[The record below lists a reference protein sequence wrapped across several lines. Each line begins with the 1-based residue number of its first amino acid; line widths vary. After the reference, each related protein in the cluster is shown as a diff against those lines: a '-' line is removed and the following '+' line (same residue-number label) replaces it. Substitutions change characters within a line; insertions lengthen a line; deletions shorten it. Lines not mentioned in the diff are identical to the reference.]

1 MATQA
6 LIDALIAALGTA
18 RPERDDPRLHPASA
32 PLDDRDTVQLLA
44 ALRSLAGLIRHHD
57 AEAPAA
63 PPGDWRAFFP
73 TGDAAALAALVARS
87 DGGVPPHQALLIA
100 FLRLLAGPQA
110 RLNEFTA
117 RHLQVQMRDVLGFVP
132 RPPQPDRVHLLI
144 EPKKGAAA
152 FEIEPAHRF
161 SAGKDARG
169 VEQLYAPVRRTVIA
183 PIRVGR
189 LASVMRDGEHLRFA
203 PIADS
208 SDGLGAPLAADAPQ
222 WPPFA
227 RAGLPAAPVGF
238 AVASPLLRLAEGE
251 RRIELKLRLAGLA
264 PDIDAAAFAASFA
277 VHLTGPKGWLGPFP
291 VTGTRSADV
300 LTLAIELGTAQPA
313 VVDHDPAV
321 HQHAFPAALP
331 VLQCLLKPQAALAYA
346 ALAGLALRRV
356 RVAVRVA
363 GMRGLVL
370 ENDEATLDPKKA
382 FLPFG
387 PAPVAGARLHIG
399 CAEALAK
406 PVTALSIRLAWQ
418 GAPADL
424 YDWYAGYTRRSQ
436 MNNGIGAK
444 VSWRDASG
452 IDHSSA
458 TVTLLPRLAG
468 PTTLDVVAGTSSTAT
483 YAPAGQAL
491 ALQWSGS
498 AAALQVAGASMLAS
512 PVWATAPMFAVQLAG
527 SFAAPPVAATPRAG
541 FVSVTLVEDLLHAD
555 FPTDAARGVTPPTLP
570 LAAGAT
576 FTPTILKPPYTPKVQ
591 EITLDYAAESDD
603 SRIDDPAQAAFTDTA
618 VQFFQ
623 IDALGLAR
631 EHAWLNARRPWA
643 PQGGIALLPAHPAA
657 GELVV
662 ALEGARAGDAV
673 SLLFQVAEGSADP
686 LASAQTLQWSVLAD
700 NAWRTLVPGELVL
713 DTTRELR
720 ASGLVA
726 AVLPRET
733 STLHTRLPAGPV
745 WLRAAIPAAP
755 RAACGIVGVHANA
768 VEAVF
773 VDQGNDPA
781 HHAVALAAGSITKM
795 KPPIAAVKGI
805 AQPYASFGQA
815 PHEDD
820 AALARRA
827 SERLRHRNRAVTGW
841 DVERLVLEAF
851 PSVYRV
857 KCIPHAR
864 PGSWLAAGHLTVVV
878 VPDLRNRRQPDLLQ
892 PRVDLD
898 TLTRVRAH
906 LAARCGPQV
915 QVHVVNP
922 GYRAV
927 QLDFKVRLRPGFG
940 FNFHGPQIDRALQ
953 RVLSPWAFDT
963 TAEVG
968 FGGRVV
974 RAELLDFVESLPEVD
989 FVTDFRLGL
998 EGSGEDRDELVPDA
1012 PDAILVSAAA
1022 HHIVELTDG

>member
-1 MATQA
+1 MAAQA
-6 LIDALIAALGTA
+6 LLDALIADLGTA
-18 RPERDDPRLHPASA
+18 RPERDDPRLRPESA
-32 PLDDRDTVQLLA
+32 RLDDRDTVQLLA
-44 ALRSLAGLIRHHD
+44 ALRSLAPLIRHHD
-57 AEAPAA
+57 ADAPAA
-63 PPGDWRAFFP
+63 PPGDWRVFFP
-73 TGDAAALAALVARS
+73 AGDEAALAALVARS
-87 DGGVPPHQALLIA
+87 DGSVPPHHALLIA
-100 FLRLLAGPQA
+100 FLRLLGKPQA

-117 RHLQVQMRDVLGFVP
+117 RHLQVQMREVLGFEP
-132 RPPQPDRVHLLI
+132 RPPQADRVHLLI

-152 FEIEPAHRF
+152 FELNETHRF
-161 SAGKDARG
+161 SAGKDALK
-169 VEQLYAPVRRTVIA
+169 VEQLYVPVRPTVIA
-183 PIRVGR
+183 PQRVAR
-189 LASVMRDGEHLRFA
+189 LASLMRDGEQLRFA

-208 SDGLGAPLAADAPQ
+208 ADGLGAPLAPSAPH

-227 RAGLPAAPVGF
+227 RAGLPPAPVGF

-251 RRIELKLRLAGLA
+251 RRIELRLRLAGA
-264 PDIDAAAFAASFA
+264 AAIDAAAFAASFDA
-277 VHLTGPKGWLGPFP
+277 HLTGPKGWLGPFALS
-291 VTGTRSADV
+291 GARSGDTI
-300 LTLAIELGTAQPA
+300 TLRLELGAA
-313 VVDHDPAV
+313 HEGVVDHDAAV

-346 ALAGLALRRV
+346 ALEGVTLGRV
-356 RVAVRVA
+356 RLAVRA
-363 GMRGLVL
+363 SGLRGLVL

-387 PAPVAGARLHIG
+387 AAPVAGARLHVG
-399 CAEALAK
+399 CSEALAK
-406 PVTALSIRLAWQ
+406 PLTALSIRLAWQ
-418 GAPADL
+418 GAPPDL
-424 YDWYAGYTRRSQ
+424 YDWYAGYTRRGQ

-452 IDHSSA
+452 ADHSSA
-458 TVTLLPRLAG
+458 TVTLLGRVAG
-468 PTTLDVVAGTSSTAT
+468 PTTLDVVAGTSSTPS
-483 YAPAGQAL
+483 YAPANQAL

-498 AAALQVAGASMLAS
+498 AVAMQVAGASMLVS
-512 PVWATAPMFAVQLAG
+512 PVWATAPLLAVQLAG
-527 SFAAPPVAATPRAG
+527 SFAAPPAAATPRAG
-541 FVSVTLVEDLLHAD
+541 FVTVTLVEDLLHAD
-555 FPTDAARGVTPPTLP
+555 FPTDAARGATPPTLP

-643 PQGGIALLPAHPAA
+643 PQGGVSLLPAHAFA
-657 GELVV
+657 GELYV

-686 LASAQTLQWSVLAD
+686 LAPAQALQWSVLAD
-700 NAWRTLVPGELVL
+700 NAWRLLAPGDLVL
-713 DTTRELR
+713 DTARELR
-720 ASGLVA
+720 ASGLIG
-726 AVLPRET
+726 AVLPLET
-733 STLHTRLPAGPV
+733 STANTRLPAGPV
-745 WLRAAIPAAP
+745 WLRATIPAAP
-755 RAACGIVGVHANA
+755 RAACEIVGVHANA
-768 VEAVF
+768 LEAVF

-781 HHAVALAAGSITKM
+781 HHALPLAAGSIAKL
-795 KPPIAAVKGI
+795 KAPIAAVKAI
-805 AQPYASFGQA
+805 TQPYASFGQA
-815 PHEDD
+815 PREDD

-827 SERLRHRNRAVTGW
+827 SERLRHRHRAVTGW
-841 DVERLVLEAF
+841 DVERLVLDAF

-878 VPDLRNRRQPDLLQ
+878 VPDLRNQRQRDPLQ

-898 TLTRVRAH
+898 TLERIRVF

-922 GYRAV
+922 GYCAV

-940 FNFHGPQIDRALQ
+940 FNFQGPQIDRAIRQ
-953 RVLSPWAFDT
+953 ALSPWAFDRS
-963 TAEVG
+963 AELG

-974 RAELLDFVESLPEVD
+974 RSELLDFVESLPEVD
-989 FVTDFRLGL
+989 FVTDFRLGR
-998 EGSGEDRDELVPDA
+998 EGSGEDRDELVPES

-1022 HHIVELTDG
+1022 HHIVELSDG

>member
-1 MATQA
+1 MAAQA
-6 LIDALIAALGTA
+6 LLDALIADLGSA
-18 RPERDDPRLHPASA
+18 RPERDDPRLQPGSA
-32 PLDDRDTVQLLA
+32 RLDDRDTPQLLA
-44 ALRSLAGLIRHHD
+44 ALRALAPLIRHYD
-57 AEAPAA
+57 ADAPTAA
-63 PPGDWRAFFP
+63 PGDWRGFFP
-73 TGDAAALAALVARS
+73 GDAAELAALVARR
-87 DGGVPPHQALLIA
+87 DGSVPPHQALLIA
-100 FLRLLAGPQA
+100 FLRLLERPQA

-132 RPPQPDRVHLLI
+132 RPPRPDRVHLLV

-152 FEIEPAHRF
+152 FELDGAHRF
-161 SAGKDARG
+161 SAGKDAFK
-169 VEQLYAPVRRTVIA
+169 VEQLYAPVRSTVVSA
-183 PIRVGR
+183 GRVAR
-189 LASVMRDGEHLRFA
+189 LASLVRDGEQLRFA

-208 SDGLGAPLAADAPQ
+208 ADGLGAPLPPAAPH

-227 RAGLPAAPVGF
+227 RPGLPPAPVGF
-238 AVASPLLRLAEGE
+238 AIASPLLRLAEGE
-251 RRIELKLRLAGLA
+251 RRIELRLRLAGLA
-264 PDIDAAAFAASFA
+264 EGLSATDFAASFDA
-277 VHLTGPKGWLGPFP
+277 HLTGPKGWLGPFALD
-291 VTGTRSADV
+291 GTRSGDV
-300 LTLAIELGTAQPA
+300 LTLVLELGAAHAA
-313 VVDHDPAV
+313 VVDHDPAL

-331 VLQCLLKPQAALAYA
+331 VVQCLLKPRAALGYA
-346 ALAGLALRRV
+346 ALEGLTLRRV

-363 GMRGLVL
+363 GMRSLVL

-387 PAPVAGARLHIG
+387 ATPVAGAQLHIG

-406 PVTALSIRLAWQ
+406 PVSALSVRLAWQ
-418 GAPADL
+418 GAPPDL
-424 YDWYAGYTRRSQ
+424 YDWYAGYSRRSQ

-444 VSWRDASG
+444 LSWRDASG
-452 IDHSSA
+452 AAHASS
-458 TVTLLPRLAG
+458 TVTLLARVAG
-468 PTTLDVVAGTSSTAT
+468 PTTLDVVAGSSSTPV
-483 YAPAGQAL
+483 YAPANQAL

-498 AAALQVAGASMLAS
+498 AAALQVAGASMLMS
-512 PVWATAPMFAVQLAG
+512 PVWATAPLLAVQLAG
-527 SFAAPPVAATPRAG
+527 TFATPPAAATPRAG

-555 FPTDAARGVTPPTLP
+555 FATDAARGATPPSLP
-570 LAAGAT
+570 LAKGAT
-576 FTPTILKPPYTPKVQ
+576 FTPTILRPPYTPKVQ
-591 EITLDYAAESDD
+591 EITLDYAAASDD

-631 EHAWLNARRPWA
+631 EHAWLGAQRPWA
-643 PQGGIALLPAHPAA
+643 PQGGVALLPAHPAA
-657 GELVV
+657 GELYV
-662 ALEGARAGDAV
+662 ALDGARAGDAISV
-673 SLLFQVAEGSADP
+673 LFQVAEGSADP
-686 LASAQTLQWSVLAD
+686 LAPAQTLQWSVLAD
-700 NAWRTLVPGELVL
+700 NAWRTLAPGELVL
-713 DTTRELR
+713 DTTRGLR
-720 ASGLVA
+720 ASGLIG

-733 STLHTRLPAGPV
+733 STAHTRLPAGPV
-745 WLRAAIPAAP
+745 WLRAATPAAP
-755 RAACGIVGVHANA
+755 GAACAIVGVFANA

-781 HHAVALAAGSITKM
+781 HYALPLAPGRITKL
-795 KPPIAAVKGI
+795 KAPPAAVKGVR
-805 AQPYASFGQA
+805 QPYASFGQA

-864 PGSWLAAGHLTVVV
+864 PGAWLAAGHLTVVV
-878 VPDLRNRRQPDLLQ
+878 VPDLRHDTLRQALQ

-898 TLTRVRAH
+898 TLTRIRAH
-906 LAARCGPQV
+906 LVARCAPQV

-940 FNFHGPQIDRALQ
+940 FNFHGPRIDLALQ
-953 RVLSPWAFDT
+953 QALSPWAFDS
-963 TAEVG
+963 AAGLG
-968 FGGRVV
+968 FGARVV
-974 RAELLDFVESLPEVD
+974 RSQLLDFVESLPAVD

-998 EGSGEDRDELVPDA
+998 EGRGEDHDEIVPDA

-1022 HHIVELTDG
+1022 HHIEELSDG

>member
-1 MATQA
+1 MAAQA
-6 LIDALIAALGTA
+6 LLDALIADLGTA
-18 RPERDDPRLHPASA
+18 RPERDDPRLRPASA
-32 PLDDRDTVQLLA
+32 RLDDRDTVQLLA
-44 ALRSLAGLIRHHD
+44 ALRALAPLIRHHD
-57 AEAPAA
+57 ADAPAA
-63 PPGDWRAFFP
+63 PPGDWRPFFP
-73 TGDAAALAALVARS
+73 AGDEAALAALVARS
-87 DGGVPPHQALLIA
+87 DGSVAPHQALLIA
-100 FLRLLAGPQA
+100 FLRLLERPQA

-132 RPPQPDRVHLLI
+132 RPPQADRVHLLI

-152 FEIEPAHRF
+152 FELNDTHRF
-161 SAGKDARG
+161 SAGKDALK
-169 VEQLYAPVRRTVIA
+169 VEQLYVPVRPTVIA
-183 PIRVGR
+183 PYRVAR
-189 LASVMRDGEHLRFA
+189 LAGVARDGEQLRFA

-208 SDGLGAPLAADAPQ
+208 ADGLGAPLAASAPH
-222 WPPFA
+222 WPPFG
-227 RAGLPAAPVGF
+227 RDGLPPAPVGF

-251 RRIELKLRLAGLA
+251 RRIELKLRLAGA
-264 PDIDAAAFAASFA
+264 ADMAAAAFAASFDA
-277 VHLTGPKGWLGPFP
+277 HLTGPKGWLGPFALS
-291 VTGTRSADV
+291 GSRSGDV
-300 LTLAIELGTAQPA
+300 FTLSLDLGTAHEA

-331 VLQCLLKPQAALAYA
+331 VLQCLLRPQGALAYA
-346 ALAGLALRRV
+346 ALEGLTLRRV
-356 RVAVRVA
+356 RIAVRVT
-363 GMRGLVL
+363 GLRGVVL

-387 PAPVAGARLHIG
+387 AAPVAGARLHIG

-406 PVTALSIRLAWQ
+406 PVSALSVQLAWQ
-418 GAPADL
+418 GAPPDL
-424 YDWYAGYTRRSQ
+424 YDWYAGYSRRSQ

-444 VSWRDASG
+444 LSWRDAG
-452 IDHSSA
+452 GAEHTSS
-458 TVTLLPRLAG
+458 TVTLLGRVAG
-468 PTTLDVVAGTSSTAT
+468 PTTLDVVAGSSSTPS
-483 YAPAGQAL
+483 YAPANQAL

-498 AAALQVAGASMLAS
+498 AVAMQIGGASMLVS
-512 PVWATAPMFAVQLAG
+512 PVWATAPLLAVQLAG
-527 SFAAPPVAATPRAG
+527 SFAVPPAAATPRAG
-541 FVSVTLVEDLLHAD
+541 FVTVTLVEDLLHAD
-555 FPTDAARGVTPPTLP
+555 FPTDAARGATPPTLP
-570 LAAGAT
+570 LAEGVT

-591 EITLDYAAESDD
+591 EIRLDYAAESDD

-631 EHAWLNARRPWA
+631 EHAWLNTRRPWA
-643 PQGGIALLPAHPAA
+643 PQGGVALLPQHPDA
-657 GELVV
+657 GELFV
-662 ALEGARAGDAV
+662 ALDGARAGDAI

-686 LASAQTLQWSVLAD
+686 LAAAQTLQWSVLAD
-700 NAWRTLVPGELVL
+700 NAWRTLVPGELGL

-720 ASGLVA
+720 ASGLIG

-733 STLHTRLPAGPV
+733 STANTRLPAGPV
-745 WLRAAIPAAP
+745 WLRAAIPATP
-755 RAACGIVGVHANA
+755 RAACEIVGVHANG

-781 HHAVALAAGSITKM
+781 HYGLPLAPGGITKL
-795 KPPIAAVKGI
+795 KVPLAAVKGVS
-805 AQPYASFGQA
+805 QPYASFGHA
-815 PHEDD
+815 PREDD

-841 DVERLVLEAF
+841 DIERLVLEAF

-878 VPDLRNRRQPDLLQ
+878 VPDLRNQLQRDPLQ

-898 TLTRVRAH
+898 TLERIRVF
-906 LAARCGPQV
+906 LVARCAPQV

-927 QLDFKVRLRPGFG
+927 QLDFKLRLRPGFG
-940 FNFHGPQIDRALQ
+940 FNFHGPQIDRAIRQ
-953 RVLSPWAFDT
+953 ALSPWACDS
-963 TAEVG
+963 TAELG

-974 RAELLDFVESLPEVD
+974 RSELLDFVESLPEVD

-998 EGSGEDRDELVPDA
+998 EGSGEDRDELVPES

-1022 HHIVELTDG
+1022 HHIVELIDG